1 MSIPRGITHD
11 MPALFRCHVGSE
23 PQAMAHHLDGYN
35 PMGLLTGKGTSKR
48 HELFYFGGPNRGAV
62 RIDDMKIIFFDRP
75 WGWRGEKTITDM
87 PTLVNLPGVPFERTP
102 QMRGESADTGARVA
116 QARSRPLNSHS
127 CEANLRME

>member
-75 WGWRGEKTITDM
+75 WGWRGEKTTTDM
-87 PTLVNLPGVPFERTP
+87 FTLVNLPG
-102 QMRGESADTGARVA
+102 
-116 QARSRPLNSHS
+116 ARSSARRKCAVSRLTPAPAWRRRAPDPLIRILVRPI
-127 CEANLRME
+127 